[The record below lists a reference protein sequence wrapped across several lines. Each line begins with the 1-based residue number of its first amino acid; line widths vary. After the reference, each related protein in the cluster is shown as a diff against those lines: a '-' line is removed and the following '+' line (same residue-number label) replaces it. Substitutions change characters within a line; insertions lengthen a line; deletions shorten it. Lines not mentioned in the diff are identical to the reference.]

1 MKRLKLSVLAYTV
14 LVGILCAIC
23 RAWLFS
29 ELDIRGLYDVQSP
42 LNALLVGCLVLSLP
56 LLWLCCAHI
65 GEQDYRFF
73 SRAPI
78 DAIGCLCGCFA
89 HIFLLFQPFDSSLF
103 IRVAYLLI
111 AVCFLLLSV
120 FRFQAKKP
128 PLMLPAL
135 LCAGLL
141 LTCFSQYQLWRHT
154 TQLQQY
160 LFPACNALFLALYA
174 YQMTELE
181 SPGRKRRFA
190 LFCNLAAVLCAI
202 ACLGTQWGVYYALLS
217 LWLLSGLFT
226 RPYAM
231 TLPEPVQMCIQKLE
245 VAGFQVYAVGG
256 CVRDSMLGLSPH
268 DYDLCTNALPEQ
280 ICQVFS
286 QFSLVRSGEKHGTV
300 GVVLDGSVYEIT
312 TYRTEGGYDDN
323 RHPDWVRFVSDLEDD
338 LSRRDFTV
346 NAMAYHPDKGYQD
359 PYGGF
364 SDLQAGILRTVG
376 DPETRF
382 REDALRILRGV
393 RFACRFGLTPEPATE
408 KAMNE
413 LSPLLDNLAKE
424 RIYSEMSQILCH
436 MDEKTLLRFQT
447 PILQVIPEL
456 RDSVG
461 FAQHNP
467 HHRYDVFTHTAH
479 VLSLVEADP
488 VMRWAALLHDVGKPQ
503 TFSRDEKGVGHFIG
517 HASVSA
523 TIANDVLHRLKAPT
537 AVRDQVVCLILHH
550 MDLIK
555 PDREQLRR
563 LLSKYGADMTR
574 KMIAFQLAD
583 RNGTGKTDDSRGAE
597 KLFAMVEELEKSE
610 GRLQIR
616 DLAIGGRDLI
626 EIGYAP
632 GPEIGACQKYLLEQ
646 VLSGKLNNEKA
657 PLLHAAMQFKEN
669 TNTTRSE

>member
-1 MKRLKLSVLAYTV
+1 MKHLKTSTVTYTV
-14 LVGILCAIC
+14 LAGILCAIC
-23 RAWLFS
+23 RAWLLS
-29 ELDIRGLYDVQSP
+29 ERNIRGLYAVDAP
-42 LNALLVGCLVLSLP
+42 MNALLIGVLVLSLP
-56 LLWLCCAHI
+56 LLGVCCARI
-65 GEQDYRFF
+65 TEQDYRFF
-73 SRAPI
+73 SRKPVN
-78 DAIGCLCGCFA
+78 AIGSLCGCGA
-89 HIFLLFQPFDSSLF
+89 HIFLLFQPFDSSPFVLC
-103 IRVAYLLI
+103 ACLLI
-111 AVCFLLLSV
+111 ALCFLLLAIWQ
-120 FRFQAKKP
+120 FQAKKP
-128 PLMLPAL
+128 PLILPAL
-135 LCAGLL
+135 LCAGILL
-141 LTCFSQYQLWRHT
+141 MCFSQYQLWRHT

-160 LFPACNALFLALYA
+160 LFPACSALFLALYA
-174 YQMTELE
+174 YQTTELE
-181 SPGRKRRFA
+181 SPGRKSRFA
-190 LFCNLAAVLCAI
+190 LFCNQATLLCSL
-202 ACLGTQWGVYYALLS
+202 ACLGTQWGAYYALLS
-217 LWLLSGLFT
+217 LWLIGSLFT

-231 TLPEPVQMCIQKLE
+231 TLPEPVQFCMEKLE
-245 VAGFQVYAVGG
+245 ISGFQVYAVGG
-256 CVRDSMLGLSPH
+256 CVRDSMLGLAPH

-300 GVVLDGSVYEIT
+300 GVVMDNTVYEIT

-323 RHPDWVRFVSDLEDD
+323 RHPDWVRFVTNLEDD
-338 LSRRDFTV
+338 LSRRDFAV

-359 PYGGF
+359 PFGGF
-364 SDLQAGILRTVG
+364 SDLQSGILRTVG

-393 RFACRFGLTPEPATE
+393 RFACRFDLAPEPATE

-424 RIYSEMSQILCH
+424 RIFGEMSQILCH

-447 PILQVIPEL
+447 PILQVVPEL
-456 RDSVG
+456 KDSVD
-461 FAQHNP
+461 FRQHNP

-479 VLSLVEADP
+479 VLSLVDADP

-523 TIANDVLHRLKAPT
+523 TVANDVLHRLKAPT
-537 AVRDQVVCLILHH
+537 AMREQVVCLILHH

-563 LLSKYGADMTR
+563 MLSKYGPDMTR

-583 RNGTGKTDDSRGAE
+583 RNGTGKTDDSRRTE
-597 KLFAMVEELEKSE
+597 KLFALVEELEKSE

-626 EIGYAP
+626 EIGYVP

-646 VLSGKLNNEKA
+646 VLSGKLNNEKE
-657 PLLHAAMQFKEN
+657 PLLHAAMQYKETQ
-669 TNTTRSE
+669 TNEK